1 MLVLA
6 LASSTSLFSLLAL
19 AGFLGALGGLLI
31 LALQTLLGR
40 LPERASRACYLLL
53 GAALMLVGFALPLG
67 AWTKLHGP
75 HRNMALG
82 ALLGSVAVGAAFG
95 AHVSWTRSPRSG
107 RLVGRGRWLVAV
119 GPPAASLLVAFSLAT
134 YEATQ
139 TWLRSYPS
147 ARQALFGMAWWSATA
162 AALGILDLVSG
173 RVARGIIAGA
183 SGVAALC
190 AAALALG
197 LVDVGTW
204 AALARLPHAERWV
217 GLGRA
222 LSDFDHDGFSGWLGG
237 GDCAPFNALV
247 SPGAVEVRGN
257 GVDDNCRYGDAPL
270 LPKIKADATPPSPAS
285 ADALNIVLIT
295 VDALRA
301 DRTTP
306 YGYERN
312 TTPNLAAFAKG
323 AVRYQ
328 HAYTPGAWTCLAV
341 SSLFSGVYPRRLRW
355 KPVVLT
361 SKSRLL
367 DLPYEKSIEPDEVVR
382 VTYTLPAED
391 PPWWLPL
398 ALQQRGYHTAAIGN
412 RIVRPMFSRS
422 FRRGWDRF
430 AMQDGLDDSGTVE
443 LALAE
448 LAQLKSPYF
457 LWVHLFE
464 PHEPQ
469 TEHPGV
475 PSFGA
480 SMSDKY
486 DHEVASADRQ
496 LGRLLAAIDAA
507 PRTAVIVTADHGE
520 SFASGFQ
527 LHGVGLWEDVMHIPL
542 LIRAPGWEPG
552 VNASPSSL
560 VDVAPT
566 ILTLTQSEVPAGLDG
581 RNLKE
586 LTGDA
591 SVITDLF
598 RIDEQGR
605 LTLEEMTATN
615 STLRLWHDHRRQSDA
630 LVRTGDLTR
639 PPVELP
645 ADQTPAELSEALARH
660 IEGSLPP

>member
-1 MLVLA
+1 
-6 LASSTSLFSLLAL
+6 
-19 AGFLGALGGLLI
+19 
-31 LALQTLLGR
+31 
-40 LPERASRACYLLL
+40 LLL
-53 GAALMLVGFALPLG
+53 GAGVMLVGFALPLG

-75 HRNMALG
+75 HRNMALA
-82 ALLGSVAVGAAFG
+82 ALVGSVLVGAAFG
-95 AHVSWTRSPRSG
+95 AHVYWSGLPRSG
-107 RLVGRGRWLVAV
+107 RPAGRGRWLVAV
-119 GPPAASLLVAFSLAT
+119 GAPAGSLLVGLLLAA

-147 ARQALFGMAWWSATA
+147 ARQALFGMAWWCATA
-162 AALGILDLVSG
+162 AVLGILDLLHG
-173 RVARGIIAGA
+173 RVARGVVAGA
-183 SGVAALC
+183 CGVAAFC
-190 AAALALG
+190 AAALAIG
-197 LVDVGTW
+197 LVDVSTW
-204 AALARLPHAERWV
+204 ATLARQPHAERWI
-217 GLGRA
+217 GLGRGLA
-222 LSDFDHDGFSGWLGG
+222 DFDRDGFSGWLGG

-247 SPGAVEVRGN
+247 SPGAAEVRGN
-257 GVDDNCRYGDAPL
+257 GVDDNCRYGDAPR
-270 LPKIKADATPPSPAS
+270 LPIAKAGAAPPTPAPP
-285 ADALNIVLIT
+285 DALDIVLIT

-328 HAYTPGAWTCLAV
+328 HAYTPGGWTSLAV
-341 SSLFSGVYPRRLRW
+341 ASLFAGVYPRRMRW

-361 SKSRLL
+361 TKLRLV
-367 DLPYEKSIEPDEVVR
+367 DLPFDSKALGPDEAVQVVQ
-382 VTYTLPAED
+382 TLPAED

-398 ALQQRGYHTAAIGN
+398 TLQQRGYHTAAIGN
-412 RIVRPMFSRS
+412 RIVGPMFSRS
-422 FRRGWDRF
+422 FRRGWERF
-430 AMQDGLDDSGTVE
+430 AMQDGIEDAGTVE

-475 PSFGA
+475 PSFGP

-496 LGRLLAAIDAA
+496 LGRLLAAVDAA

-542 LIRAPGWEPG
+542 LVRAPGWLPG
-552 VNASPSSL
+552 VNLSPSSL
-560 VDVAPT
+560 VDLAPT
-566 ILTLTQSEVPAGLDG
+566 ILALTRSEVPAGLDG
-581 RNLKE
+581 RNLKN
-586 LTGDA
+586 LSGDA

-598 RIDEQGR
+598 RIDERGR

-615 STLRLWHDHRRQSDA
+615 STLRLWHDHLRQSDA

-645 ADQTPAELSEALARH
+645 AAQTPPELSEALARH